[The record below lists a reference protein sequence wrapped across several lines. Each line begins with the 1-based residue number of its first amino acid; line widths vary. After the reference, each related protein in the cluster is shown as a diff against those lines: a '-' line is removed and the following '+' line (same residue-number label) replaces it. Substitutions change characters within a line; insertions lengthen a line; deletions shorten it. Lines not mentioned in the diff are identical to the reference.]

1 MNPIL
6 AVPAAALGALALAPR
21 AVELVTAPV
30 DFLAT
35 LREAVGSDEKSQDT
49 QKSLAI
55 TETETETPRTLRRK
69 LEAALDN
76 LHRQLTVKLAAE
88 GIDTTRPFQ
97 AEWNGRGKLRVHGDH
112 PDADKIRRL
121 LADDRS
127 LAQAA
132 AEIGRLAKRV
142 GESKDSRDRLS
153 LSYSPHGVSVV

>member
-6 AVPAAALGALALAPR
+6 AAPVAALGALALAPR
-21 AVELVTAPV
+21 AVELVRGPV

-35 LREAVGSDEKSQDT
+35 LRQAVGPGEKSQDA
-49 QKSLAI
+49 QKPLAA
-55 TETETETPRTLRRK
+55 TETATETPRTLRRK

-76 LHRQLTVKLAAE
+76 LHRQLTVKLAAG
-88 GIDTTRPFQ
+88 GIDTTQPFQ
-97 AEWNGRGKLRVHGDH
+97 AEWNGRGKVHVLGEH
-112 PDADKIRRL
+112 PEADKIRRL

-132 AEIGRLAKRV
+132 AEIRRLAERL

-153 LSYSPHGVSVV
+153 LSYSAHGVNVE